1 MTKKVKRR
9 IHGFT
14 VFLLSCILL
23 SGFQGWAQNKPVI
36 TVDQPVHDF
45 GTIQEKD
52 GEATHTFIV
61 KNTGTAPLIISQVVA
76 SCGCTTP
83 QWPDKP
89 IEAGGTGD
97 IRVSF
102 NPAGQPGAFEKTIH
116 IYSDAFQEPYMLT
129 IKGNVDSQPEGE
141 PVFAVDN
148 PVFDFGLINEEDID
162 AIHVFRVKNTGTAP
176 LVISHVQSSCGCT
189 EPEWTKD
196 PIAPGKMG
204 DVVITYVA
212 KNRPGPFTKIVTVYT
227 NEKKFRQR
235 LTIKGDVIPIARN
248 LKNALSD
255 TVGILQIEH
264 KSFTFTLNSGKNQTQ
279 SVWIKNFSDEDATLS
294 LANIPPFLTVEAP
307 ERLKSGAVE
316 RFKIT
321 ASGNGIDVKGRVLH
335 RLEWKMATASGKT
348 LIETIPVAT
357 NFVDDFSKMTA
368 AEKQNGAEMQ
378 LSEATL
384 DFGVLKASRGFL
396 GLGGN
401 KKASR
406 QITITNTGKSPLVLH
421 SVSCDAPQL
430 QIDIDKKTLQPAE
443 SATLTVS
450 LKPADIHQ
458 PIAKDVI
465 IICNDPRGP
474 VRNVGV
480 HVERGK

>member
-1 MTKKVKRR
+1 MKT

-14 VFLLSCILL
+14 VFLLNCFLL

-45 GTIQEKD
+45 GSIQEKD
-52 GEATHTFIV
+52 GEATHTFVV
-61 KNTGTAPLIISQVVA
+61 KNTGNAPLIISQVVA

-89 IEAGGTGD
+89 IEAGRTGD

-116 IYSDAFQEPYMLT
+116 IYSDASSEPYMLT
-129 IKGNVDSQPEGE
+129 IKGNVDLQPEGE
-141 PVFAVDN
+141 PVFTVDE
-148 PVFDFGLINEEDID
+148 PVFDFGLIDEEDID

-176 LVISHVQSSCGCT
+176 LIISHVQSSCGCT

-212 KNRPGPFTKIVTVYT
+212 KNRPGPFTKNVTVYT

-235 LTIKGDVIPIARN
+235 LTIKGDVIPVERN
-248 LKNALSD
+248 LARALSD

-264 KSFTFTLNSGKNQTQ
+264 KSFTFTLHSGQNQTQ
-279 SVWIKNFSDEDATLS
+279 SVWIKNFSGEDATLS
-294 LANIPPFLTVEAP
+294 FANTPSCLTVEAP
-307 ERLKSGAVE
+307 GQLKSGAVE

-321 ASGNGIDVKGRVLH
+321 VSGNDVHTKGRILH
-335 RLEWKMATASGKT
+335 RLEWKIITASGKT
-348 LIETIPVAT
+348 RVETIPVAT
-357 NFVDDFSKMTA
+357 NFVDDFSKMTS
-368 AEKQNGAEMQ
+368 AEKQDGAEMQ
-378 LSEATL
+378 LSEAML
-384 DFGVLKASRGFL
+384 DFGILKVNRGFL
-396 GLGGN
+396 GLGSS

-406 QITITNTGKSPLVLH
+406 QITITNTGKSPLELH
-421 SVSCDAPQL
+421 SVSCDDPRL
-430 QIDIDKKTLQPAE
+430 LIDVDKKTLQPAE

-450 LKPADIHQ
+450 LTPADIHQ
-458 PIAKDVI
+458 SFAKDAI
-465 IICNDPRGP
+465 IICNDHREP
-474 VRNVGV
+474 VRNISV
-480 HVERGK
+480 HAERGK